1 MPAAPKP
8 ADMTDLVELK
18 QLPARRS
25 KAALA
30 LGAFD
35 LKLVDVHLDLPL
47 TRCQNRLRGRG
58 EKKGRL
64 EDGHS
69 RSVSNRRTRRRS
81 SEATMTSGGTVV
93 GYATAHRSKPRAIYH
108 PL

>member
-47 TRCQNRLRGRG
+47 TRCQNRLRGR
-58 EKKGRL
+58 ERRKGDSKMAQPLRL
-64 EDGHS
+64 QSPRAAAE
-69 RSVSNRRTRRRS
+69 

>member
-47 TRCQNRLRGRG
+47 TRARTVSAAGR
-58 EKKGRL
+58 EERA
-64 EDGHS
+64 
-69 RSVSNRRTRRRS
+69 TRRWAQPLRLQS
-81 SEATMTSGGTVV
+81 PRAAAESEATMTSGGTVV

>member
-1 MPAAPKP
+1 MSAAPKP

-30 LGAFD
+30 LGPFD

-47 TRCQNRLRGRG
+47 TRCQNRLRGR
-58 EKKGRL
+58 ERRKGDSKMGTAAPSPIAARAA
-64 EDGHS
+64 E
-69 RSVSNRRTRRRS
+69 

-93 GYATAHRSKPRAIYH
+93 GYATPHRSKPRAIYH